1 MKPDQIVQEL
11 EGVARHF
18 GVQVRVE
25 KGRFRGGRCTVEGEA
40 FVVLN
45 KLHPPEVRV
54 AILAESLRD
63 LPLDTVFIR
72 PAVRRALEEAWSA
85 SAPDA
90 NADPAA

>member
-1 MKPDQIVQEL
+1 MKPDQIVREL

-18 GVQVRVE
+18 GVQVRFE
-25 KGRFRGGRCTVEGEA
+25 KGRFRGGRCVVEGES

-45 KLHPPEVRV
+45 RLHPPEVNL

-63 LPLDTVFIR
+63 LPLDTVFVR

-85 SAPDA
+85 AAPDTQT
-90 NADPAA
+90 DE

>member
-1 MKPDQIVQEL
+1 MKPDQIVREL

-18 GVQVRVE
+18 GMRVRFE
-25 KGRFRGGRCTVEGEA
+25 KGRFRGGRCVVEGET

-45 KLHPPEVRV
+45 KHQPPETNL

-63 LPLDTVFIR
+63 QPLDTVFLR

-85 SAPDA
+85 PPPESAS
-90 NADPAA
+90 AA